1 MRNAKKT
8 AAFEGHHSVNDSEEP
23 PLTLRILLL
32 AALPHSVNSVNS
44 VTLSR
49 CRKKTSSSQRAQQM
63 PSDPVISESYQ
74 GLGIDLSRRG

>member
-49 CRKKTSSSQRAQQM
+49 CRKKTSSSQPALRAQQM

-74 GLGIDLSRRG
+74 GLGMI